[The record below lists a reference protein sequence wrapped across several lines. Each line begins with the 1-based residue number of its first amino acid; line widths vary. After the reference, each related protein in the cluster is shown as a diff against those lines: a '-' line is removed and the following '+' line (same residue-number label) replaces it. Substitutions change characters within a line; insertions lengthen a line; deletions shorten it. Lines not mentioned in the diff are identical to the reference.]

1 MRSLILAALPALSLS
16 FALPAQSQEAAPP
29 PLSIK
34 SSEIT
39 RLDTLRNY
47 SADDSLVCCAVEVL
61 ESGPDH
67 DFVYMHILLD
77 VEWTE
82 DIKRISYYGGNDIK
96 LKLPGQSDPETF
108 LKPWGSMD
116 WFPEVRTSPASI
128 SESRDRKWPDVDNDT
143 YLEAVFTVP
152 SDVTE
157 GTLVIGKKDEPKLE
171 LAVDLSGE
179 VTEFP
184 QAGSLWDIEITGLSL
199 VDEVV
204 TNHGSRDQS
213 VPGRVRPLIGKLVKV
228 DMTLTPQRDLKA
240 DRLNSNNA
248 AAFTSKHVWLV
259 GPEGLPMALVGEER
273 ENGGNLTLSSSNS
286 STTNWQG
293 EGTTG
298 QIERSYYFLGS
309 GAPGE
314 YQLYFKDV
322 NVDSA
327 TLE

>member
-1 MRSLILAALPALSLS
+1 MRFFILAALPALSLA
-16 FALPAQSQEAAPP
+16 FPVQSQEAAAP
-29 PLSIK
+29 PLSVK

-61 ESGPDH
+61 ESGPEH

-77 VEWTE
+77 VQWTE
-82 DIKRISYYGGNDIK
+82 EIKRISYYGGNDIK
-96 LKLPGQSDPETF
+96 LKLPGQTDPEEY
-108 LKPWGSMD
+108 LQPWGSMD
-116 WFPEVRTSPASI
+116 WYPEVRTSTASI

-152 SDVTE
+152 SDAME
-157 GTLVIGKKDEPKLE
+157 GTLIIGKKDEPTVEFPL
-171 LAVDLSGE
+171 DLSGE

-184 QAGSLWDIEITGLSL
+184 QAGSLWDVEITGLSL
-199 VDEVV
+199 ADEVA
-204 TNHGSRDQS
+204 TDRGSRGQS
-213 VPGRVRPLIGKLVKV
+213 VAGRVTPAFGKLVKV
-228 DMTLTPQRDLKA
+228 DMTLTPKRDLKA
-240 DRLNSNNA
+240 DRLNGNNA
-248 AAFTSKHVWLV
+248 ASFTSKHVWLV
-259 GPEGLPMALVGEER
+259 GPEGLPLALVGEAR
-273 ENGGNLTLSSSNS
+273 DNGGRLTLSSSNS

-298 QIERSYYFLGS
+298 QLERTYYFLGS
-309 GAPGE
+309 GAAGD

-322 NVDSA
+322 NVSSA

>member
-1 MRSLILAALPALSLS
+1 MRSLILAALPALSL
-16 FALPAQSQEAAPP
+16 AIPAQSQEAAPP

-34 SSEIT
+34 STEIT
-39 RLDTLRNY
+39 RLDKVRNY

-82 DIKRISYYGGNDIK
+82 EIKRVSYYGGNDIK
-96 LKLPGQSDPETF
+96 LKLPGQTDPEEY
-108 LKPWGSMD
+108 LQPWGSMD
-116 WFPEVRTSPASI
+116 WFPEVRTSTASI
-128 SESRDRKWPDVDNDT
+128 NVNRDRKWPDVDNDT

-152 SDVTE
+152 SDAME
-157 GTLVIGKKDEPKLE
+157 ATLVIGKRDEPTVEFPL
-171 LAVDLSGE
+171 DLSGE
-179 VTEFP
+179 VTELP

-199 VDEVV
+199 ADEV
-204 TNHGSRDQS
+204 TTDRGSRAQS
-213 VPGRVRPLIGKLVKV
+213 VPGRVTPLIGKLVKV
-228 DMTLTPQRDLKA
+228 DMNLTPKRDLKA
-240 DRLNSNNA
+240 DRLNESNA

-259 GPEGLPMALVGEER
+259 GPEGLPLALVGEAR
-273 ENGGNLTLSSSNS
+273 NNGGSLTLSSSNS

-293 EGTTG
+293 EGTSG
-298 QIERSYYFLGS
+298 QIERTFYFLGS
-309 GAPGE
+309 GASGE

-322 NVDSA
+322 NVGSA

>member
-1 MRSLILAALPALSLS
+1 MRSLILAALPALFL
-16 FALPAQSQEAAPP
+16 ALPAQSQEAAPP

-39 RLDTLRNY
+39 RLDKLRNY

-77 VEWTE
+77 VEWSE
-82 DIKRISYYGGNDIK
+82 EIKRISYYGGSDIK
-96 LKLPGQSDPETF
+96 LKLPGQTDPETF
-108 LKPWGSMD
+108 LVPWGSMD
-116 WFPEVRTSPASI
+116 WFPEVRTSTASI
-128 SESRDRKWPDVDNDT
+128 GESRDRKWPDVDNDT

-157 GTLVIGKKDEPKLE
+157 GTLIIGKKDEPTVE
-171 LAVDLSGE
+171 FQIDMSGE

-199 VDEVV
+199 AEEVV
-204 TNHGSRDQS
+204 TDRELRGQM
-213 VPGRVRPLIGKLVKV
+213 VLGRVTPSFGKLVKV
-228 DMTLTPQRDLKA
+228 DMNLTPQRDLKA
-240 DRLNSNNA
+240 DRLNDNNA
-248 AAFTSKHVWLV
+248 AAFTSKHIWLV
-259 GPEGLPMALVGEER
+259 GPEEVPLALVGEAR
-273 ENGGNLTLSSSNS
+273 DNGGHLTLSSSNS
-286 STTNWQG
+286 STTNWRG

-314 YQLYFKDV
+314 YRLYFKDV
-322 NVDSA
+322 NVGSA
-327 TLE
+327 TLD